1 MPDHF
6 DRLVAKGARGRG
18 RDRAGSGS
26 DAGSEAVVRVR
37 PRLPGPFERIDG
49 LGPVRPDVDGES
61 AAPGRPDVRPAAAP
75 LPWPTAASRPGPA
88 EGAPRTAA
96 HDGRPAATP
105 VLPLPRTPL
114 LVAPS
119 IAPVAAPT
127 VEPVVRAGAARPAAP
142 PAGTATP
149 GTAPSRTDIP
159 RAAGAPPVPVRP
171 AVAPASGRRA
181 ALAATLGHA
190 PGSGDRGRQR
200 PVERV
205 VRVQIG
211 RVEVRAAE
219 RTPVGPRRPAAAR
232 PAPALDLDRYLNRE
246 PS

>member
-6 DRLVAKGARGRG
+6 DRLVAKGAR
-18 RDRAGSGS
+18 DRAGSGS
-26 DAGSEAVVRVR
+26 ESGSEAGSEGVVRVR

-49 LGPVRPDVDGES
+49 LGPDRPDVDGES
-61 AAPGRPDVRPAAAP
+61 AAPGRPELRPLAAP
-75 LPWPTAASRPGPA
+75 LPRPTAAPRPAPA
-88 EGAPRTAA
+88 EGAPRNAA
-96 HDGRPAATP
+96 HDDRPAAAP

-114 LVAPS
+114 LVAPP
-119 IAPVAAPT
+119 IAAAAPA
-127 VEPVVRAGAARPAAP
+127 VEPVLRAGAARPAAP
-142 PAGTATP
+142 PAGSAPP
-149 GTAPSRTDIP
+149 GTAPSRTAAP
-159 RAAGAPPVPVRP
+159 RTAGAPPVSVRP

-181 ALAATLGHA
+181 ALTAALGHA
-190 PGSGDRGRQR
+190 PGTGTSGRQR

-205 VRVQIG
+205 VRVRIG

-232 PAPALDLDRYLNRE
+232 PAPALDLGRYLNRE